1 MDTKSGALDFQ
12 DVGATW
18 PSGLA
23 LSAGRPRLAGVAG
36 AAGARWPPLKPVVPA
51 IWSALTR
58 RSGLTVRSLTARITI
73 RTHPRQAA
81 TVARYSAI
89 DPVRTPPME

>member
-12 DVGATW
+12 DGATW
-18 PSGLA
+18 PSGLSP
-23 LSAGRPRLAGVAG
+23 SAGRPRLAGVAG

-58 RSGLTVRSLTARITI
+58 PSHLDRPFPYQPGSPSGPLRMMFCHRI
-73 RTHPRQAA
+73 
-81 TVARYSAI
+81 SSFS
-89 DPVRTPPME
+89 